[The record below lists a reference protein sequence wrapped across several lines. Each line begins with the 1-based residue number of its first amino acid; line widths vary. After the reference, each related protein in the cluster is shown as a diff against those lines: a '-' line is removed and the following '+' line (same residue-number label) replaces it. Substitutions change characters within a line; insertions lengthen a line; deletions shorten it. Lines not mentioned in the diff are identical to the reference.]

1 MTNRTVEEA
10 ADRNE
15 PKWDCPTCGVT
26 HVGARAQAAIN
37 RATPS
42 AAVVEAAKAVSVADE
57 ACNIRDSHAA
67 YESLKIALAALDST
81 GPAEN
86 GIMPLAWEVVN
97 AYRGVTDS
105 GGDGRLNKALD
116 ALHEAMDDEPPAATD
131 RLADAYAR
139 EIEEHES
146 RGEKAVDGKWVTP
159 PAARPEGGA

>member
-26 HVGARAQAAIN
+26 HVGARAQAALSS
-37 RATPS
+37 TPRPAS
-42 AAVVEAAKAVSVADE
+42 EP
-57 ACNIRDSHAA
+57 
-67 YESLKIALAALDST
+67 
-81 GPAEN
+81 PAEN

-116 ALHEAMDDEPPAATD
+116 ALHEAMDDEPPAA
-131 RLADAYAR
+131 
-139 EIEEHES
+139 
-146 RGEKAVDGKWVTP
+146 
-159 PAARPEGGA
+159 RPEGGA

>member
-1 MTNRTVEEA
+1 MMSRTVVEA

-26 HVGARAQAAIN
+26 HVGARAQAALSSTPRPASEVVALRHAN
-37 RATPS
+37 AMLVEELGRLLATP
-42 AAVVEAAKAVSVADE
+42 
-57 ACNIRDSHAA
+57 R
-67 YESLKIALAALDST
+67 
-81 GPAEN
+81 PA
-86 GIMPLAWEVVN
+86 
-97 AYRGVTDS
+97 S
-105 GGDGRLNKALD
+105 
-116 ALHEAMDDEPPAATD
+116 EPPAATD

>member
-26 HVGARAQAAIN
+26 HVGARAQAALSS
-37 RATPS
+37 TPS
-42 AAVVEAAKAVSVADE
+42 PASECLPAKCAETTAAEVPSAQAF
-57 ACNIRDSHAA
+57 RDSFSKAAPCAGADHASWVNGYCRGWMA
-67 YESLKIALAALDST
+67 CEVAN
-81 GPAEN
+81 GQRPA
-86 GIMPLAWEVVN
+86 
-97 AYRGVTDS
+97 S
-105 GGDGRLNKALD
+105 
-116 ALHEAMDDEPPAATD
+116 EPPAATD